1 MKNNNMVLLKTLL
14 LSTSQINIWKHTS
27 DKKKKS
33 KIVGSFIGL
42 AFIYLMIMGY
52 CVANCIG
59 YGILGIANTIPT
71 LCALSLS
78 AIAFL
83 FTFFKTNGYLF
94 NFKEYD
100 MLMAL
105 PFASST
111 VAGCKFLYMY
121 VKTLPW
127 YLTISIS
134 MMIGY
139 GIYVKPSIIVYPL
152 WLVLSLLVP
161 IIPMLFASFC
171 GFLIA
176 RISTGFKKNNI
187 IQTILTFIFVIFCFS
202 LRFIIES
209 IFRNNQVED
218 VLEQTSEMTENAAR
232 IYMPAG
238 WFSNAVT
245 KLGLSDIFLLVGVT
259 VFAFA
264 IVFKIVGRSY
274 RNINSALKS
283 HAASKKYKMTVQK
296 RRSVINA
303 IAYKEFKRLTGS
315 TTYMVN
321 STVGELLALILGVV
335 TLIIGFEKIVRI
347 VIQDAPI
354 DTAILQPAIPFIA
367 YFLVGMMT
375 TTACSPSL
383 EGKNYW
389 ILQSLPIKKE
399 TIYKG
404 KMLFNMYLT
413 IPFMSFLI
421 ICLCISA
428 RVPFV
433 NSIFYLL
440 LGFILCAFS
449 TAWGC
454 VCGIKHMRLD
464 WENETEVVKQG
475 AAVAIYMFPN
485 MFVALGLTVLVVYLG
500 LTINH
505 ILLTLLL
512 GAIVAVLALICYLRA
527 LKLAAR
533 TQ

>member
-1 MKNNNMVLLKTLL
+1 MKNKNIILLKTLL
-14 LSTSQINIWKHTS
+14 LSTSQINILKHTS

-33 KIVGSFIGL
+33 KVIGSFIGL
-42 AFIYLMIMGY
+42 TVIYLMIMGY
-52 CVANCIG
+52 SVANCIG
-59 YGILGIANTIPT
+59 YGILGIAKTIPA
-71 LCALSLS
+71 LCALTLS

-105 PFASST
+105 PFDGDT

-121 VKTLPW
+121 VETLPW
-127 YLTISIS
+127 YLTISVS
-134 MMIGY
+134 MLIGY
-139 GIYVKPSIIVYPL
+139 GIYEKPLFIVYPL
-152 WLVLSLLVP
+152 WLVLSLFVP
-161 IIPMLFASFC
+161 IIPMLIASFF

-176 RISTGFKKNNI
+176 RISAGFKKNNI
-187 IQTILTFIFVIFCFS
+187 VHTVLTFIFVLFCFS

-209 IFRNNQVED
+209 IFRSDKVVD
-218 VLEQTSEMTENAAR
+218 VLEQTSEMTEKAAR

-238 WFSNAVT
+238 WFANAVT
-245 KLGLSDIFLLVGVT
+245 RLGIADIFLLVGVT
-259 VFAFA
+259 IFAFV
-264 IVFKIVGRSY
+264 IVFKLVGKSY

-296 RRSVINA
+296 SRSVINA
-303 IAYKEFKRLTGS
+303 IAYKEFTRLTSS

-321 STVGELLALILGVV
+321 STIGELLAVILGVI
-335 TLIIGFEKIVRI
+335 TLVIGFEKLVRL

-354 DTAILQPAIPFIA
+354 DPAILQPAIPFIA

-399 TIYKG
+399 IIYQG

-421 ICLCISA
+421 LCLCISA
-428 RVPFV
+428 KVPFI
-433 NSIFYLL
+433 NSLFYLV
-440 LGFILCAFS
+440 LGAVLCAFS

-454 VCGIKHMRLD
+454 VCGIKHMKLD

-475 AAVAIYMFPN
+475 PAVAIYMFPN
-485 MFVALGLTVLVVYLG
+485 MFVVMGLVVLTVYLG
-500 LTINH
+500 LSLNH
-505 ILLTLLL
+505 ILLTIIIT
-512 GAIVAVLALICYLRA
+512 AIVSILAFICYLRA
-527 LKLAAR
+527 MKLATR
-533 TQ
+533 T